1 MRSTI
6 KVAAIA
12 ADAGIIIQQISRSR
26 VRTPADGNGAEPR
39 NRWRAVTVNKA
50 PGEVTP
56 DGNLPKPLADLGDS
70 VEVRIT
76 PAADSKGT
84 ELAARLRQP
93 EPSGAGAVPAR
104 LSGQDPRQAVRAAL
118 RESKQLLEV
127 GEILR
132 VDPQPVGHRTPTPT
146 GKLLEAATRRAG
158 GEGAV

>member
-6 KVAAIA
+6 KAAAIA
-12 ADAGIIIQQISRSR
+12 AGAGIIIQQISRSR
-26 VRTPADGNGAEPR
+26 VRAPADGTGAEPR

-84 ELAARLRQP
+84 ELAARLREP
-93 EPSGAGAVPAR
+93 EPSGAGALPAR
-104 LSGQDPRQAVRAAL
+104 LSGRDPRQAVRSAL

-132 VDPQPVGHRTPTPT
+132 VDPQPAGDRTPTPM
-146 GKLLEAATRRAG
+146 GKLLETATRRAG
-158 GEGAV
+158 GEGVV

>member
-1 MRSTI
+1 MRTTI

-12 ADAGIIIQQISRSR
+12 AGAGVIIQQISRSR
-26 VRTPADGNGAEPR
+26 VRAPAGGSGAERR
-39 NRWRAVTVNKA
+39 NRWLAVTVNKA
-50 PGEVTP
+50 PGEVAP
-56 DGNLPKPLADLGDS
+56 DGNLPEPLADLGDS

-76 PAADSKGT
+76 PAADDKGT
-84 ELAARLRQP
+84 ELAARLREP

-127 GEILR
+127 GEVLR
-132 VDPQPVGHRTPTPT
+132 LDPQPAGDRTPTAM

-158 GEGAV
+158 GEGVV

>member
-1 MRSTI
+1 MRTTI

-12 ADAGIIIQQISRSR
+12 AGAGIIIQQVSRSR
-26 VRTPADGNGAEPR
+26 VRAPADGNGAEPR

-50 PGEVTP
+50 PGEVAP
-56 DGNLPKPLADLGDS
+56 DGNLPEPLADLGDS

-84 ELAARLRQP
+84 ELAARLREP
-93 EPSGAGAVPAR
+93 EPSGAGAIPAR

-127 GEILR
+127 GEVLR
-132 VDPQPVGHRTPTPT
+132 VDPQPAGDRTPTPT
-146 GKLLEAATRRAG
+146 GKLLEVATRRAG
-158 GEGAV
+158 GEGVV